1 MIIDDREHDLIAR
14 LKAESVEFTV
24 ERLPLGD
31 IKIEKNGHMALIE
44 RKRTDDFAAS
54 ISDGRWR
61 EQKARLSASG
71 AIVIYLIEGSLY
83 GQSKPP
89 ETLSSAIWNTMLRD
103 KMWVI
108 QTRGLE
114 DTSLHLQQLV
124 KKIGTTILG
133 GTGVRSLLSKRKRKS
148 DSVYLLMLMTMV
160 SESVAT
166 ALTTVYPTLS
176 ELQSQLHK
184 DANALRSI
192 SISSKRCVGKATIA
206 TLLKHLT

>member
-31 IKIEKNGHMALIE
+31 IKIEKNGHIALIE

-61 EQKARLSASG
+61 EQKARLTASG
-71 AIVIYLIEGSLY
+71 AIVIYMIEGSLY

-108 QTRGLE
+108 QTRGIE
-114 DTSLHLQQLV
+114 DTSLHLQQLT
-124 KKIGTTILG
+124 KKIGTTIRG

-166 ALTTVYPTLS
+166 ALTTEYPSLS

>member
-14 LKAESVEFTV
+14 LKAESVKFTV

-71 AIVIYLIEGSLY
+71 AIVIYMIEGSLY

>member
-61 EQKARLSASG
+61 EQKARLTASG
-71 AIVIYLIEGSLY
+71 AIVIYMIEGSLY

-108 QTRGLE
+108 QTRGIE

-124 KKIGTTILG
+124 KKIGTTIRG

-166 ALTTVYPTLS
+166 ALTSEYPTLS

-184 DANALRSI
+184 DANALRSV

>member
-14 LKAESVEFTV
+14 LKAESVKFTV

-61 EQKARLSASG
+61 EQKARLTASG
-71 AIVIYLIEGSLY
+71 AIVIYMIEGSLY

-108 QTRGLE
+108 QTRGIE

-124 KKIGTTILG
+124 KKIGTTIRG

-166 ALTTVYPTLS
+166 ALTAVYPTLN
-176 ELQSQLHK
+176 ELQSQLRK

>member
-14 LKAESVEFTV
+14 LKAESVKFTV

-114 DTSLHLQQLV
+114 DTSLHLQQLA

-166 ALTTVYPTLS
+166 ALTTEYPTLS

-192 SISSKRCVGKATIA
+192 SISSKRCIGKATIA